1 MTRQPT
7 DQRGPDTSERA
18 AGSSASMTP
27 APGGG
32 VKQQAFDA
40 VPLSR
45 VRMVEER
52 LREDGEVRVSL
63 LARELGVSEMTIRRD
78 LSALEERGV
87 AKRSHGGAVL
97 IDSSFFDPEFVDRKQ
112 QRVTAKRRIAQR
124 CAELLPT
131 EGSLFVGG
139 GTTTCEVVR
148 FLRDRPGLEI
158 FTSNLAAASQARSGG
173 TRMSV
178 LGGTVEGPTCALVGA
193 LARASLSLLW
203 ADTLVIGAD
212 ALSAASGVTSHSS
225 AEADVA
231 RLMAERTRG
240 SVVCVAD
247 STKWLAAAD
256 HVILP
261 AAALSMI
268 VTDAVPDSERLRLED
283 LGVQISV
290 V

>member
-1 MTRQPT
+1 
-7 DQRGPDTSERA
+7 
-18 AGSSASMTP
+18 
-27 APGGG
+27 
-32 VKQQAFDA
+32 
-40 VPLSR
+40 
-45 VRMVEER
+45 
-52 LREDGEVRVSL
+52 
-63 LARELGVSEMTIRRD
+63 
-78 LSALEERGV
+78 
-87 AKRSHGGAVL
+87 
-97 IDSSFFDPEFVDRKQ
+97 
-112 QRVTAKRRIAQR
+112 
-124 CAELLPT
+124 
-131 EGSLFVGG
+131 
-139 GTTTCEVVR
+139 
-148 FLRDRPGLEI
+148 
-158 FTSNLAAASQARSGG
+158 
-173 TRMSV
+173 MSV